1 MRFFLST
8 ALPPYDR
15 VLLIESG
22 SRELFED
29 LLAGLYRKHPNMQ
42 ADLVTCYA
50 GVPQHF
56 KSDHGK
62 VYRIHNYPDARARR
76 AFYSELA
83 GNRYNMI
90 IMICAAQPIMT
101 KWKWMLVARVRKK
114 VLILNENGDYFYF
127 DRGNLSTI
135 REFVLFR
142 AGMSG
147 AVAVRTLS
155 RLIAF
160 PFALLYLIL
169 FAAAVHLRRKLRTL

>member
-1 MRFFLST
+1 MRFFLS
-8 ALPPYDR
+8 ARLPPYDR

-22 SRELFED
+22 SRHLFED
-29 LLAGLYRKHPNMQ
+29 LLAGLYRKHPDMR

-50 GVPQHF
+50 GVPVHF
-56 KSDHGK
+56 QSDRGK
-62 VYRIHNYPDARARR
+62 VYRIHNYPDSRARG

-83 GNRYNMI
+83 SNRYNMI

-147 AVAVRTLS
+147 AVAVRTLG
-155 RLIAF
+155 RLMAF

-169 FAAAVHLRRKLRTL
+169 FAAVVHLRRKLRTP

>member
-1 MRFFLST
+1 MRFFLSK
-8 ALPPYDR
+8 ALPRYDR

-22 SRELFED
+22 SRQLFED
-29 LLAGLYRKHPNMQ
+29 LLAGLYDAHPDMQ

-50 GVPQHF
+50 GVPEHF
-56 KSDHGK
+56 KTGRGK
-62 VYRIHNYPDARARR
+62 VYRIHNYPGSRARR

-83 GNRYNMI
+83 ANRYNII

-114 VLILNENGDYFYF
+114 LLILNENGDYFYF

-155 RLIAF
+155 RLLAF